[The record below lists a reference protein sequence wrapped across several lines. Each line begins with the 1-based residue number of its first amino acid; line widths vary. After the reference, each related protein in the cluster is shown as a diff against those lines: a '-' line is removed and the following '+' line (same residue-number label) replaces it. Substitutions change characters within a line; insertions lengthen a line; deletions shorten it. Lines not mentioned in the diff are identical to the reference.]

1 MPTTVFGVFCRR
13 LTGLET
19 GPNWSANRGAN
30 VFTSSLKSPFHERV
44 VSSVTGADADTPSD
58 RPEDVPV
65 WDDEYLD
72 RVALRL
78 AHHYDLERD
87 RAVDGEQFDLSGE
100 LHVRHERHAIHPAL
114 TFGHHEAHEYLFA
127 KRLDRPTVADLERL
141 EALGERLAEGENGD
155 GDEAWIDAHEDHYS
169 TDFTFAVVA
178 TELRDDV
185 REYVDGY
192 RNRTLLKYG
201 YNGHYEINLLV
212 VVPEREESVS
222 SEEADVARAFRV
234 WDPIV
239 ESEPSRLDR
248 LLGWLSR

>member
-1 MPTTVFGVFCRR
+1 MTR
-13 LTGLET
+13 
-19 GPNWSANRGAN
+19 
-30 VFTSSLKSPFHERV
+30 
-44 VSSVTGADADTPSD
+44 ADADTPSD

-87 RAVDGEQFDLSGE
+87 RAVDGERFDLSGE

-127 KRLDRPTVADLERL
+127 KRLDRPTIADLERF
-141 EALGERLAEGENGD
+141 EALGERLAAGD
-155 GDEAWIDAHEDHYS
+155 EDDGGNDGEAWIDAHEDHYS

-178 TELRDDV
+178 TALSEDV
-185 REYVDGY
+185 RAYVDGY

-212 VVPEREESVS
+212 VVPDREESVS
-222 SEEADVARAFRV
+222 SEEADVEQAFNV
-234 WDPIV
+234 WEPNV
-239 ESEPSRLDR
+239 ESKPGRLDR
-248 LLGWLSR
+248 LLDWLSR